1 MFTDPISLPPFR
13 EGFDHK
19 ITLREGANPIN
30 LRPYRYP
37 LLQKDVI
44 EQLTKELLEQPSNSA
59 FASPVALVKKK
70 DGGWR
75 MCIDYRALNRNTIP
89 DMFPIPLVEEL
100 LDELHGTKYFSKI
113 DLKAGYYQIRMA
125 PQDVHKTAFRT
136 HCGHFEFLVMPF
148 GLTNA
153 PSTFQNLMNT
163 IFQPYL
169 RKFMLVIFDDI
180 LIYSPTWESHLEH
193 LELVFL
199 KLQEHSLIA
208 RISKCAFW
216 ETSIEYLGHIIS
228 HKGVATDPN
237 KIKAVVEWPTPTNLK
252 QLREFLGLTWY
263 YMRFV
268 QQYGTLAKPLTQL
281 LKKDAFS
288 WSEEADKAFKTLKH
302 VMTTPH
308 VLALPDFSAP
318 FIIETDASS
327 QGI

>member
-237 KIKAVVEWPTPTNLK
+237 KIKAV
-252 QLREFLGLTWY
+252 
-263 YMRFV
+263 
-268 QQYGTLAKPLTQL
+268 
-281 LKKDAFS
+281 
-288 WSEEADKAFKTLKH
+288 
-302 VMTTPH
+302 
-308 VLALPDFSAP
+308 
-318 FIIETDASS
+318 
-327 QGI
+327 